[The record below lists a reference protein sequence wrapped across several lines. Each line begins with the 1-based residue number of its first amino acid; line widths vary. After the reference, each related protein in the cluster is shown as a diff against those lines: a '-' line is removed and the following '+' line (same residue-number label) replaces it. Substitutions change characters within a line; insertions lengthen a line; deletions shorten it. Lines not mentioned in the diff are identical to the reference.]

1 MTMNYILSA
10 DIGGTKTLLR
20 LAQRGCLPLWQKSF
34 ASAAYSGMPEMLHDF
49 LREAGPVNIAAAC
62 LAVAG
67 PVRGRHAQL
76 TNLPWA
82 VDADAL
88 ATEFSIPHL
97 ALLNDFEAVGY
108 GIAALQTQQLLPM
121 QTGIAHPQAPQIVV
135 GAGTGLGVAWLTWKE
150 GAYQVHPSE
159 GGHSDFAPTSDLEY
173 ELLKYLQRRHGHVS
187 YERIVSGPGLLAIYE
202 FLRDTGVAQP
212 SLALVEAMQSE
223 DGSAAISRFALESDE
238 PIANLALDL
247 FVKIYGAFVGNM
259 ALATLPRG
267 GIFIAGGIAAKI
279 AKRIQQG
286 VFIHHFLDKG
296 RFTGLLETL
305 PLQIILESQV
315 GLLGAEQFAAR
326 SL

>member
-1 MTMNYILSA
+1 MNYILSA

-20 LAQRGCLPLWQKSF
+20 LAQPGCLPLWQKSF
-34 ASAAYSGMPEMLHDF
+34 VSASYSGMPEMLREF
-49 LREAGPVNIAAAC
+49 LREAGSVKITAAC

-67 PVRGRHAQL
+67 PVHGRHAQL

-88 ATEFSIPHL
+88 AAEFSISKL
-97 ALLNDFEAVGY
+97 ALINDFEAVGY
-108 GIAALQTQQLLPM
+108 GFAALQANQLLSL
-121 QTGIAHPQAPQIVV
+121 QTGVEQLHAPQIVV
-135 GAGTGLGVAWLTWKE
+135 GAGTGLGVAWLTWQD

-159 GGHSDFAPTSDLEY
+159 GGHLDFAPTSDLEY

-212 SLALVEAMQSE
+212 SAVLIEAMQCE
-223 DGSAAISRFALESDE
+223 DASAVISRFALESDE
-238 PIANLALDL
+238 AIANLALDL
-247 FVKIYGAFVGNM
+247 FVKIYGAFVGNI
-259 ALATLPRG
+259 ALAALPRG

-279 AKRIQQG
+279 AERIGQG
-286 VFIHHFLDKG
+286 EFLRSFLDKG
-296 RFTGLLETL
+296 RFAALLASL
-305 PLQIILESQV
+305 PLHIVLEPHV